1 MGWLQNIIG
10 TGGGNGE
17 IKRDEEIA
25 CIAGEAMEA
34 KETALKLPLEI
45 ENKLLSPED
54 AVAMV
59 KSGDHVFIGTACATP
74 RTLTAALEETTK
86 KIADVQL
93 FHFLT
98 NGAIPQRDGIP
109 HTRFHHRSFFVG
121 TDTRDIIKQGKADYI
136 PISIAQVPSLIEN
149 GRIAADC
156 AFIQVSL
163 PEEHGFVSLGVSVD
177 ITKTVVRH
185 AKKVIA
191 ELNPNMPITLGDT
204 FIHIDDI
211 DHFVQVDT
219 PVIEYVHPAVDD
231 AVVEKIARYVARI
244 IDDGSTLQIGLG
256 RIPNYMLKYLANRRD
271 LGIHSDV
278 ITDSLIDLIDKGV
291 VTGRA
296 KSLHRGQ
303 IVTSY
308 CMGTRRLYDLVHR
321 NPLFSFFPI
330 EYVCNPAVVA
340 KNEKVV
346 SVSQAFAIDL
356 TGQICADQF
365 EGEFYGGV
373 STQPDF
379 IKGAAMSPQGKP
391 IICLP
396 STTEDGKYSRIR
408 PLLLSG
414 EGVAIARSDVH
425 YVITEYGMAYL
436 FGKSIRERAL
446 ALIEIAHPD
455 FRNWLL
461 EEAKKLGYVRPDQ
474 FLKSRI
480 AYPVEEERRVTLKN
494 SAEVCIRPS
503 RASDV
508 KMLQALFYSM
518 KKEDVY
524 TRFFR
529 RLDSLPV
536 SQAEHFC
543 NVDYDTE
550 MAFLAVIGDQECE
563 KIVGSSLY
571 VVNQTTNVAEVAFM
585 IRSEWQSAGL
595 GAALQMRMIEYAK
608 TKGLRGFTGQILVE
622 NKKMLRLIHQ
632 ISENVTTASSQGVC
646 EVTALFQ

>member
-1 MGWLQNIIG
+1 MRWLQNIINADG
-10 TGGGNGE
+10 KSND
-17 IKRDEEIA
+17 KPMAAPEEVLT
-25 CIAGEAMEA
+25 ERES
-34 KETALKLPLEI
+34 TLKLPLEI
-45 ENKLLSPED
+45 ENKLLSAAD

-74 RTLTAALEETTK
+74 RTLVFALEETTK
-86 KIADVQL
+86 KLADVQL

-98 NGAIPQRDGIP
+98 NGAVPNNDGVP

-149 GRIAADC
+149 KRITADC

-177 ITKTVVRH
+177 ITKTLVRH

-191 ELNPNMPITLGDT
+191 ELNPHMPVTLGDT
-204 FIHIDDI
+204 FIHIDEI

-219 PVIEYVHPAVDD
+219 PVIEYVHPSVDD
-231 AVVEKIARYVARI
+231 AVVEKIARYVAQI

-256 RIPNYMLKYLANRRD
+256 RIPNYMLKYLENRRD

-278 ITDSLIDLIDKGV
+278 ITDSIIDLIEKGV

-308 CMGTRRLYDLVHR
+308 CMGTRRLYDLIHR

-330 EYVCNPAVVA
+330 EYVCNPSVVA
-340 KNEKVV
+340 KNEKFV
-346 SVSQAFAIDL
+346 SVSQAFAVDL

-379 IKGAAMSPQGKP
+379 IKGAAMSPRGKP

-414 EGVAIARSDVH
+414 EGVAISRSDVH
-425 YVITEYGMAYL
+425 YVITEYGMTYL

-446 ALIEIAHPD
+446 CLIEIAHPD
-455 FRNWLL
+455 FRPWLM

-474 FLKSRI
+474 SLKSRI
-480 AYPVEEERRVTLKN
+480 AYPLEEEREATLKN
-494 SAEVCIRPS
+494 GTIVCIRPS

-508 KMLQALFYSM
+508 KMLQDLFYSL

-529 RLDSLPV
+529 RLDALPV

-543 NVDYDTE
+543 NVDYENE
-550 MAFLAVIGDQECE
+550 MAFMAVIGDRESE
-563 KIVGSSLY
+563 KIVGSCIY
-571 VVNQTTNVAEVAFM
+571 VLDQTTNTAEVAFM
-585 IRSEWQSAGL
+585 IRSEWQSTGL
-595 GAALQMRMIEYAK
+595 GAALQTRMIEYGK
-608 TKGLRGFTGQILVE
+608 SRGLRGFTGQILVE
-622 NKKMLRLIHQ
+622 NKKMLRLMNQ
-632 ISENVTTASSQGVC
+632 ISETVAMASSEGVC